1 MLFLPYLHTT
11 ADVYVFIYYLRR
23 ILLVTPRRGAFA
35 CYLSSARHG
44 PRENSPRASQR
55 RVGELWATTWWHLA
69 AMDGADGR
77 TDGADGRRTVHVD
90 SMVAAALAAPSGL
103 LLAAVMV
110 GAAPPCAAA
119 ALPDAGE
126 A

>member
-1 MLFLPYLHTT
+1 
-11 ADVYVFIYYLRR
+11 
-23 ILLVTPRRGAFA
+23 
-35 CYLSSARHG
+35 
-44 PRENSPRASQR
+44 
-55 RVGELWATTWWHLA
+55 
-69 AMDGADGR
+69 MDGADGR

-103 LLAAVMV
+103 VLAAVMV
-110 GAAPPCAAA
+110 GAAPPFAAA